1 MVNLKSTGQK
11 ARKQIW
17 KHSHTHTHTLVYF
30 SIHPSMKVKVKSVS
44 CVQLLATLQTVAHQA
59 PPSMGF
65 SRQEYWS
72 GLPFPSPGDPP
83 NPGIE
88 PSSPALQADSLL
100 SEPPG
105 NPSICIKNHEFL
117 WYLQFQSNYT
127 GFVLASFLYIF
138 ITPFSNNEKIDTYT
152 VCCSVA
158 KSCPTLCDPM
168 DCSMPDSS
176 VFHYLLELAQIHVHW
191 VGDAI

>member
-1 MVNLKSTGQK
+1 MVNLKSTGQT
-11 ARKQIW
+11 AGKQIW
-17 KHSHTHTHTLVYF
+17 KHSHTHTCIFL
-30 SIHPSMKVKVKSVS
+30 HPSVKVKSVS

-72 GLPFPSPGDPP
+72 GLPFPSPGDLPD
-83 NPGIE
+83 PGIE

-105 NPSICIKNHEFL
+105 NPSICIKNHKFL

-127 GFVLASFLYIF
+127 GFVLASFLYRF
-138 ITPFSNNEKIDTYT
+138 ITPFSNNEKMDTHIY
-152 VCCSVA
+152 C
-158 KSCPTLCDPM
+158 
-168 DCSMPDSS
+168 
-176 VFHYLLELAQIHVHW
+176 LLFSR
-191 VGDAI
+191 